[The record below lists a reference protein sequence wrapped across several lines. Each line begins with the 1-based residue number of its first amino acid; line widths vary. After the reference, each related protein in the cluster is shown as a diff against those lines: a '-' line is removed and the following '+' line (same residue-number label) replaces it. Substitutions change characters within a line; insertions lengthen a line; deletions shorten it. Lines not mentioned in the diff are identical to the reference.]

1 MTTAC
6 NKEELSEN
14 HYKRDL
20 SSGRIRIPN
29 YQRDYAWKDKNF
41 RDLWEDLEEA
51 IEYNKKG
58 QGHFIGTMVV
68 AKNEDNKKLYD
79 IIDGQQRTTTIFMLL
94 HVLANEQNEKD
105 KQETRKYLYQKGE
118 LKLEVAP
125 QNQSFFKALLEA
137 AEKGNISHC
146 EKDADTEGKQN
157 LFEVLKAILDK
168 VSKLNKEEANER
180 LEALLEMVLMRL
192 EEPDP
197 GRAIR
202 TFQSVNDRGVPLLLL
217 DKLKSLFIYYSNT
230 FCDGKRGLDQ
240 FINDHFGE
248 IFKIF
253 AKIKKSN
260 HISSVGGFDEG
271 DIFRYHAGS
280 QKFDGIEFLG
290 HYETST
296 ENTYEKLKD
305 ELKEIKKSKLKSFIQ
320 SYVSDLKN
328 FYQAFLDLLSEIDT
342 NPTTLKAMLINTIN
356 PLFFNSLIRL
366 KINNELDDEAMKL
379 FAKTD
384 IVFFKAGKKMRTT
397 AYNLIEEYLEKGK
410 EGLKSKMIAQCRNHI
425 ESASWNLVNN
435 ASNSSC
441 FHYIFF
447 EKNCHE
453 MGLVD
458 LKKLIPGKQFSQQK
472 EHIIPINLLEQR
484 SNNKIRDLGFEN
496 KEDLRAYID
505 TYGNL
510 ISLEKS
516 LNLKASDKDLYGKDE
531 IYKNSAI
538 AFNRR
543 FNVKGF
549 NKKALIKRNDEMQEW
564 LINTFFKDFAAH

>member
-1 MTTAC
+1 
-6 NKEELSEN
+6 
-14 HYKRDL
+14 
-20 SSGRIRIPN
+20 
-29 YQRDYAWKDKNF
+29 
-41 RDLWEDLEEA
+41 
-51 IEYNKKG
+51 
-58 QGHFIGTMVV
+58 MVV

-105 KQETRKYLYQKGE
+105 KQEIRKYLYQKGE

-168 VSKLNKEEANER
+168 VSKLNKEEVNER
-180 LEALLEMVLMRL
+180 LEALLEMVLMRF

-217 DKLKSLFIYYSNT
+217 DKLKSLLIYYSNT
-230 FCDGKRGLDQ
+230 FCDRKMGLDQ

-253 AKIKKSN
+253 AKIKKNN
-260 HISSVGGFDEG
+260 HISSVGGSDEG

-280 QKFDGIEFLG
+280 QKFDGIKFLG
-290 HYETST
+290 HYTTST
-296 ENTYEKLKD
+296 DNTYEQLKD
-305 ELKEIKKSKLKSFIQ
+305 ELKEIKKSKSKLKSFIQ

-342 NPTTLKAMLINTIN
+342 NPTTFKAMLINKIN
-356 PLFFNSLIRL
+356 PFFFNSLIRL
-366 KINNELDDEAMKL
+366 KINNELDDETMRL

-384 IVFFKAGKKMRTT
+384 IVFFRVGRNMRAK
-397 AYNLIEEYLEKGK
+397 AYNLINEYLKKGK
-410 EGLKSKMIAQCRNHI
+410 EGLKSEMIAQCRNDI
-425 ESASWNLVNN
+425 EQASWKLVKN
-435 ASNSSC
+435 AFNSSC
-441 FHYIFF
+441 FHYVFF
-447 EKNCHE
+447 EKNCQE
-453 MGLVD
+453 MGLAD
-458 LKKLIPGKQFSQQK
+458 LKKLILGKQFSQEK
-472 EHIIPINLLEQR
+472 EHIIPINLLELDNEIEIQ
-484 SNNKIRDLGFEN
+484 KLGFEY
-496 KEDLRAYID
+496 KKDLEDYID

-510 ISLEKS
+510 ISLENP
-516 LNLKASDKDLYGKDE
+516 LNRKASDKDLYGKDE
-531 IYKNSAI
+531 IYKNSEI
-538 AFNRR
+538 PFNRC

-549 NKKALIKRNDEMQEW
+549 NKKALIKRNDEMREW

>member
-1 MTTAC
+1 
-6 NKEELSEN
+6 
-14 HYKRDL
+14 
-20 SSGRIRIPN
+20 
-29 YQRDYAWKDKNF
+29 
-41 RDLWEDLEEA
+41 
-51 IEYNKKG
+51 
-58 QGHFIGTMVV
+58 MVV
-68 AKNEDNKKLYD
+68 AKNEGNKKLYD

-94 HVLANEQNEKD
+94 HVLANKQNEKD
-105 KQETRKYLYQKGE
+105 KRETRKYLYQKGG

-125 QNQSFFKALLEA
+125 ENQSFFKALLEA

-168 VSKLNKEEANER
+168 VSKLNKEEVNER

-217 DKLKSLFIYYSNT
+217 DKLKSLLIYYSNT

-253 AKIKKSN
+253 AKIKKSD
-260 HISSVGGFDEG
+260 HISSVGNFDEG

-280 QKFDGIEFLG
+280 QKFDGIGSLG
-290 HYETST
+290 GYETST
-296 ENTYEKLKD
+296 ENTYEQLKDKLK
-305 ELKEIKKSKLKSFIQ
+305 EVRKSKLKNFIQ

-342 NPTTLKAMLINTIN
+342 NPTTFKVMLINTIN

-366 KINNELDDEAMKL
+366 KINNELDDETLRL

-384 IVFFKAGKKMRTT
+384 IVFFKAGKKMKTT

-410 EGLKSKMIAQCRNHI
+410 EGLKSKMIAQCRNYI

-441 FHYIFF
+441 FHYVFF

-453 MGLVD
+453 MSFAD
-458 LKKLIPGKQFSQQK
+458 LKKLIRGKQFSQQK

-496 KEDLRAYID
+496 KEDIRAYIN

-538 AFNRR
+538 PFNRR
-543 FNVKGF
+543 FDTKNF
-549 NKKALIKRNDEMQEW
+549 NKEALKKRNGEMREW
-564 LINTFFKDFAAH
+564 LIDTFFKDFTTH

>member
-1 MTTAC
+1 MA
-6 NKEELSEN
+6 
-14 HYKRDL
+14 
-20 SSGRIRIPN
+20 
-29 YQRDYAWKDKNF
+29 
-41 RDLWEDLEEA
+41 
-51 IEYNKKG
+51 
-58 QGHFIGTMVV
+58 V

-94 HVLANEQNEKD
+94 HVLANEQNEED

-168 VSKLNKEEANER
+168 VSKLNKEEVNER
-180 LEALLEMVLMRL
+180 LEMLLEMVLMRL

-217 DKLKSLFIYYSNT
+217 DKLKSLLIYYSNT
-230 FCDGKRGLDQ
+230 FCDGKKGLDQ

-260 HISSVGGFDEG
+260 HISSVGGSDEG

-290 HYETST
+290 GYKTST
-296 ENTYEKLKD
+296 DNTYEKLKE
-305 ELKEIKKSKLKSFIQ
+305 ELKKVEKDKLENFIQ

-342 NPTTLKAMLINTIN
+342 NPTTFKAMLINKIN

-366 KINNELDDEAMKL
+366 KINNELDDETMRL

-384 IVFFKAGKKMRTT
+384 IVFFKVRKKDRAN
-397 AYNLIEEYLEKGK
+397 AYNLINEYLEKGK
-410 EGLKSKMIAQCRNHI
+410 EGLKSKMIAQCRNYI
-425 ESASWNLVNN
+425 EQASWELVKH
-435 ASNSSC
+435 ASNSPC
-441 FHYIFF
+441 FHYVFF
-447 EKNCHE
+447 EKNCQE

-458 LKKLIPGKQFSQQK
+458 LKKLIREKQFSQQK
-472 EHIIPINLLEQR
+472 EHIIPINLLELDNEIEIQ
-484 SNNKIRDLGFEN
+484 KLGFED
-496 KEDLRAYID
+496 KKDLEYYIY

-510 ISLEKS
+510 ISLEGP
-516 LNLKASDKDLYGKDE
+516 LNSQASDKDLYGKDE
-531 IYKNSAI
+531 IYKSSEI
-538 AFNRR
+538 SFNRR
-543 FNVKGF
+543 FDVKGF
-549 NKKALIKRNDEMQEW
+549 NKKALIKRNDEMREW

>member
-1 MTTAC
+1 
-6 NKEELSEN
+6 
-14 HYKRDL
+14 
-20 SSGRIRIPN
+20 
-29 YQRDYAWKDKNF
+29 
-41 RDLWEDLEEA
+41 
-51 IEYNKKG
+51 
-58 QGHFIGTMVV
+58 MVV

-118 LKLEVAP
+118 LKLDVAP

-146 EKDADTEGKQN
+146 EKDADTDGKQN

-168 VSKLNKEEANER
+168 VSKLNEEEVNER
-180 LEALLEMVLMRL
+180 LEVLLEMVLMRL

-197 GRAIR
+197 RRAIR

-217 DKLKSLFIYYSNT
+217 DKLKSLLIYYSNT
-230 FCDGKRGLDQ
+230 FCDGKMGLDQ

-260 HISSVGGFDEG
+260 HIFSVGGPNFDEG

-290 HYETST
+290 YYKTST
-296 ENTYEKLKD
+296 ENTYKELKD
-305 ELKEIKKSKLKSFIQ
+305 GLKKVEKDKLEDFIR

-328 FYQAFLDLLSEIDT
+328 FYQAFLDLLSEIGT
-342 NPTTLKAMLINTIN
+342 NPTTFKAMLINKIN
-356 PLFFNSLIRL
+356 PYFFNSLIRL
-366 KINNELDDEAMKL
+366 KISNELDDETMRL

-384 IVFFKAGKKMRTT
+384 ILLFKVERDMKSV
-397 AYNLIEEYLEKGK
+397 AYNLINGYLQKGK
-410 EGLKSKMIAQCRNHI
+410 EGLKSKMIAQCRNDI
-425 ESASWNLVNN
+425 EQASWKLVKN

-441 FHYIFF
+441 FHYVFF
-447 EKNCHE
+447 EKNCQE
-453 MGLVD
+453 MGFAD
-458 LKKLIPGKQFSQQK
+458 LKKLIREKQFSQEK
-472 EHIIPINLLEQR
+472 EHIIPENLLELDNETEIQ
-484 SNNKIRDLGFEN
+484 KLGFED
-496 KEDLRAYID
+496 KTDLEDYIN
-505 TYGNL
+505 TYGNF
-510 ISLEKS
+510 ISLENS

-531 IYKNSAI
+531 IYKSSEI
-538 AFNRR
+538 PFNRR

-549 NKKALIKRNDEMQEW
+549 NKKALIARNDEMREW
-564 LINTFFKDFAAH
+564 LVNTFFKDFATQ

>member
-1 MTTAC
+1 
-6 NKEELSEN
+6 
-14 HYKRDL
+14 
-20 SSGRIRIPN
+20 
-29 YQRDYAWKDKNF
+29 
-41 RDLWEDLEEA
+41 
-51 IEYNKKG
+51 
-58 QGHFIGTMVV
+58 MVV

-79 IIDGQQRTTTIFMLL
+79 IIDDQQRTTTIFMLL
-94 HVLANEQNEKD
+94 HVLANEQNEED

-118 LKLEVAP
+118 LKLEVAL

-146 EKDADTEGKQN
+146 DKDADTEGKQN

-168 VSKLNKEEANER
+168 VSKLNKEEVNER

-202 TFQSVNDRGVPLLLL
+202 TFQSVNDRGVSLLLL
-217 DKLKSLFIYYSNT
+217 DKLKSLLIYYSNT

-260 HISSVGGFDEG
+260 HISSVGGSNFDEG

-280 QKFDGIEFLG
+280 QKFDGIDFLG

-305 ELKEIKKSKLKSFIQ
+305 ELKEIKNKNNKLKSFIQ

-342 NPTTLKAMLINTIN
+342 NPTTFKVMFIKKIN

-366 KINNELDDEAMKL
+366 KINNELDDETLKL

-384 IVFFKAGKKMRTT
+384 IVFFKATRGMKAT
-397 AYNLIEEYLEKGK
+397 AYNLIYEYLEKGK
-410 EGLKSKMIAQCRNHI
+410 EGLKSKMIAQCRNDI
-425 ESASWNLVNN
+425 EQVSWKLVKN
-435 ASNSSC
+435 APNPSC

-447 EKNCHE
+447 EKNCQE
-453 MGLVD
+453 MGIAD
-458 LKKLIPGKQFSQQK
+458 LKKLIPGKQFSQDI

-484 SNNKIRDLGFEN
+484 SNNKIKDLGF
-496 KEDLRAYID
+496 KDKKDLEDYIN

-510 ISLEKS
+510 ISLENS
-516 LNLKASDKDLYGKDE
+516 LNRKASDKDLYGKDE
-531 IYKNSAI
+531 IYKESRI
-538 AFNRR
+538 PFNRR

-549 NKKALIKRNDEMQEW
+549 NKKALIARNDEMQEW
-564 LINTFFKDFAAH
+564 LIDTFFKDFATH

>member
-1 MTTAC
+1 M
-6 NKEELSEN
+6 
-14 HYKRDL
+14 
-20 SSGRIRIPN
+20 
-29 YQRDYAWKDKNF
+29 
-41 RDLWEDLEEA
+41 WEDLEEA

-94 HVLANEQNEKD
+94 HVLANEQNEED

-125 QNQSFFKALLEA
+125 QNQSFFKALLEVA
-137 AEKGNISHC
+137 KKRNISHC

-168 VSKLNKEEANER
+168 VSKLNKKEVNER

-197 GRAIR
+197 GRAIK

-217 DKLKSLFIYYSNT
+217 DKLKSLLIYYSNT

-260 HISSVGGFDEG
+260 HTSSVGNFDEG

-280 QKFDGIEFLG
+280 QKFDGIKFLG
-290 HYETST
+290 HYTTST
-296 ENTYEKLKD
+296 ENTYKKLKD
-305 ELKEIKKSKLKSFIQ
+305 ELKKVKENKLENFIR
-320 SYVSDLKN
+320 SYVSDLEN
-328 FYQAFLDLLSEIDT
+328 FYQTFLDLLSEIDT
-342 NPTTLKAMLINTIN
+342 NPTTFKAMLINKIN
-356 PLFFNSLIRL
+356 PYFFNSLIRL
-366 KINNELDDEAMKL
+366 KINNELDDEMLRL

-384 IVFFKAGKKMRTT
+384 IVFFKAGRDRAN
-397 AYNLIEEYLEKGK
+397 AYNLINEYLQKGK
-410 EGLKSKMIAQCRNHI
+410 EGLKSKMIAQCRNDI
-425 ESASWNLVNN
+425 EQASWKLVNN
-435 ASNSSC
+435 ASDSSC

-447 EKNCHE
+447 EKNCQE
-453 MGLVD
+453 MGFAD
-458 LKKLIPGKQFSQQK
+458 LKKLIPGKQSSQQK
-472 EHIIPINLLEQR
+472 EHIIPINLLELDNEIEIQ
-484 SNNKIRDLGFEN
+484 KLGFEG
-496 KEDLRAYID
+496 KTDLEDYIN

-510 ISLEKS
+510 ISLENS
-516 LNLKASDKDLYGKDE
+516 LNRKASDKDLYGKDE
-531 IYKNSAI
+531 IYKSSEI
-538 AFNRR
+538 PFNRR

-549 NKKALIKRNDEMQEW
+549 NKTALIKRNDKMREW

>member
-1 MTTAC
+1 
-6 NKEELSEN
+6 
-14 HYKRDL
+14 
-20 SSGRIRIPN
+20 
-29 YQRDYAWKDKNF
+29 
-41 RDLWEDLEEA
+41 
-51 IEYNKKG
+51 
-58 QGHFIGTMVV
+58 
-68 AKNEDNKKLYD
+68 
-79 IIDGQQRTTTIFMLL
+79 MLL
-94 HVLANEQNEKD
+94 HVLANKQNEKD
-105 KQETRKYLYQKGE
+105 KRETRKYLYQKGE

-125 QNQSFFKALLEA
+125 QNQSFFKTLLEA
-137 AEKGNISHC
+137 AEKENISHC

-168 VSKLNKEEANER
+168 VSKLSEEEANER
-180 LEALLEMVLMRL
+180 LEVLLEMVLMRL

-217 DKLKSLFIYYSNT
+217 DKLKSLLIYYSNT
-230 FCDGKRGLDQ
+230 FCDGERGLDQ

-253 AKIKKSN
+253 AKIKKSD
-260 HISSVGGFDEG
+260 HISSVGGSGEG

-296 ENTYEKLKD
+296 ENTYEQLKDKLK
-305 ELKEIKKSKLKSFIQ
+305 EVRKSTLESFIQ

-342 NPTTLKAMLINTIN
+342 NPTTFKVMLTNKIN

-366 KINNELDDEAMKL
+366 KINNELDDETLRL

-384 IVFFKAGKKMRTT
+384 IVFFKSGRCIQSV
-397 AYNLIEEYLEKGK
+397 AYNLINAYLKKGK
-410 EGLKSKMIAQCRNHI
+410 EGLKSEMIAQCRNDI
-425 ESASWNLVNN
+425 GLASWQSVNN

-441 FHYIFF
+441 FHYVFF
-447 EKNCHE
+447 EKNCQE
-453 MGLVD
+453 MGLAD
-458 LKKLIPGKQFSQQK
+458 LKKLIPGKQFSQEK
-472 EHIIPINLLEQR
+472 EHIIPINLLELDNEIEIQ
-484 SNNKIRDLGFEN
+484 KLGFED
-496 KEDLRAYID
+496 KKDLGAYIY

-516 LNLKASDKDLYGKDE
+516 LNLKASDKDLYGKDA
-531 IYKNSAI
+531 IYKESRI
-538 AFNRR
+538 PFNRR
-543 FNVKGF
+543 FNAKGF
-549 NKKALIKRNDEMQEW
+549 NKKVLIERNDEMREW

>member
-1 MTTAC
+1 
-6 NKEELSEN
+6 
-14 HYKRDL
+14 
-20 SSGRIRIPN
+20 
-29 YQRDYAWKDKNF
+29 
-41 RDLWEDLEEA
+41 
-51 IEYNKKG
+51 
-58 QGHFIGTMVV
+58 MVV

-94 HVLANEQNEKD
+94 HVLANEQNEED

-125 QNQSFFKALLEA
+125 QNQSLFKVLLEA

-168 VSKLNKEEANER
+168 VSKLNEEEVNGR
-180 LEALLEMVLMRL
+180 LETLLEMVLMRL

-217 DKLKSLFIYYSNT
+217 DKLKSLLIYYSNT

-290 HYETST
+290 GYKTST
-296 ENTYEKLKD
+296 DNTYEKLKD

-342 NPTTLKAMLINTIN
+342 NPTTLKAMLINKIDSF
-356 PLFFNSLIRL
+356 FFNSLIRL
-366 KINNELDDEAMKL
+366 KINNELDDETMRL
-379 FAKTD
+379 FTKTD
-384 IVFFKAGKKMRTT
+384 IVFFKAGKTMR
-397 AYNLIEEYLEKGK
+397 AMAHNLIHEYLQKGK
-410 EGLKSKMIAQCRNHI
+410 EGLKSKMIAQYRNDI
-425 ESASWNLVNN
+425 EQASWKLVKN

-447 EKNCHE
+447 EKNCQE
-453 MGLVD
+453 MGLAD
-458 LKKLIPGKQFSQQK
+458 LKKLIREKQFSQQK
-472 EHIIPINLLEQR
+472 EHIIPINLLKLDNEIEIQ
-484 SNNKIRDLGFEN
+484 KLGFED
-496 KEDLRAYID
+496 KTDLEDYIN

-510 ISLEKS
+510 IFLEGQ
-516 LNLKASDKDLYGKDE
+516 LNSQASDKDLYGKDE
-531 IYKNSAI
+531 IYKNSEI
-538 AFNRR
+538 PFNRC
-543 FNVKGF
+543 FDVKGF
-549 NKKALIKRNDEMQEW
+549 NKKALIKRNDEMREW

>member
-1 MTTAC
+1 
-6 NKEELSEN
+6 
-14 HYKRDL
+14 
-20 SSGRIRIPN
+20 
-29 YQRDYAWKDKNF
+29 
-41 RDLWEDLEEA
+41 
-51 IEYNKKG
+51 
-58 QGHFIGTMVV
+58 MVV
-68 AKNEDNKKLYD
+68 AKNEDNKKWYD

-94 HVLANEQNEKD
+94 HVLASKQNEED
-105 KQETRKYLYQKGE
+105 KRETRKYLYQKGE

-125 QNQSFFKALLEA
+125 QNQIFFKTLLEA
-137 AEKGNISHC
+137 AEKENISHC

-157 LFEVLKAILDK
+157 LFEVLKTILDK
-168 VSKLNKEEANER
+168 VSKLSKEEVNER
-180 LEALLEMVLMRL
+180 LEALLKMVLMRL

-217 DKLKSLFIYYSNT
+217 DKLKSLLIYYSNT

-271 DIFRYHAGS
+271 DIFRYHAWS
-280 QKFDGIEFLG
+280 QRFDGIEFLG
-290 HYETST
+290 HYEAST
-296 ENTYEKLKD
+296 DKTYEKLKD
-305 ELKEIKKSKLKSFIQ
+305 ELKKIKKSELESFIR

-342 NPTTLKAMLINTIN
+342 NPTTLKVMLINKIN
-356 PLFFNSLIRL
+356 PRFFNSLIRL
-366 KINNELDDEAMKL
+366 KINNELDDETLRL

-384 IVFFKAGKKMRTT
+384 IVFFKATRFLASK
-397 AYNLIEEYLEKGK
+397 AYNLIHAYLEKGK
-410 EGLKSKMIAQCRNHI
+410 EGLKSEMIAQCRNDI
-425 ESASWNLVNN
+425 DQASWQSVKN

-447 EKNCHE
+447 EKNCQE
-453 MGLVD
+453 MGLD
-458 LKKLIPGKQFSQQK
+458 ALKKLIPGKQFSQQK
-472 EHIIPINLLEQR
+472 EHIIPINLLELDNEIEIQ
-484 SNNKIRDLGFEN
+484 KLGFEG
-496 KEDLRAYID
+496 KKDLEDYIY

-510 ISLEKS
+510 ISLES
-516 LNLKASDKDLYGKDE
+516 PLNSKASDKDLYEKDE
-531 IYKNSAI
+531 IYKSSEI
-538 AFNRR
+538 PFNRR
-543 FNVKGF
+543 FNAKGF
-549 NKKALIKRNDEMQEW
+549 NKKVLIERNDAMREW

>member
-1 MTTAC
+1 
-6 NKEELSEN
+6 
-14 HYKRDL
+14 
-20 SSGRIRIPN
+20 
-29 YQRDYAWKDKNF
+29 
-41 RDLWEDLEEA
+41 
-51 IEYNKKG
+51 
-58 QGHFIGTMVV
+58 MVV

-105 KQETRKYLYQKGE
+105 KKETRKYLYQKGE
-118 LKLEVAP
+118 LKLEVAS

-168 VSKLNKEEANER
+168 VSKLNKEEVNER
-180 LEALLEMVLMRL
+180 LEVLLEMVLMRF

-217 DKLKSLFIYYSNT
+217 DKLKSLLIYYSNT

-253 AKIKKSN
+253 VKIKKSN
-260 HISSVGGFDEG
+260 HISSVGGSNEG
-271 DIFRYHAGS
+271 YIFRYHTGS
-280 QKFDGIEFLG
+280 QRFDGIDFLG
-290 HYETST
+290 YYEAST
-296 ENTYEKLKD
+296 EDTYKQLKDKLK
-305 ELKEIKKSKLKSFIQ
+305 EVRKGKLKSFIQ

-342 NPTTLKAMLINTIN
+342 NPTTFKAMLINKIN
-356 PLFFNSLIRL
+356 PFFFNSLIRL
-366 KINNELDDEAMKL
+366 KINNELDDETMRL

-384 IVFFKAGKKMRTT
+384 IMFFKVGRDRAN
-397 AYNLIEEYLEKGK
+397 AYNLIHEYLQKGK
-410 EGLKSKMIAQCRNHI
+410 EGLKSKMIAQCRNDI
-425 ESASWNLVNN
+425 EQTSWKLVKN
-435 ASNSSC
+435 ASDSSC
-441 FHYIFF
+441 FHYVFF
-447 EKNCHE
+447 EKNCQE
-453 MGLVD
+453 MGLAD
-458 LKKLIPGKQFSQQK
+458 LKKLIREKQLSQEK
-472 EHIIPINLLEQR
+472 EHIIPINLLELDNEIEIQ
-484 SNNKIRDLGFEN
+484 KLGFED
-496 KEDLRAYID
+496 KKDLEDYID

-516 LNLKASDKDLYGKDE
+516 LNLKASDKDLYEKDE
-531 IYKNSAI
+531 IYKSSEI
-538 AFNRR
+538 PFNRH
-543 FNVKGF
+543 FDVKGF
-549 NKKALIKRNDEMQEW
+549 NKKALIKRNDEMREW
-564 LINTFFKDFAAH
+564 LINTFFKDFATH

>member
-1 MTTAC
+1 MKTTI
-6 NKEELSEN
+6 KKIFQEEGYS
-14 HYKRDL
+14 
-20 SSGRIRIPN
+20 IPN

-68 AKNEDNKKLYD
+68 AKNDKKLYD

-94 HVLANEQNEKD
+94 HVLANEQNEED

-118 LKLEVAP
+118 LKLEAAP
-125 QNQSFFKALLEA
+125 ENQSFFKALLEA
-137 AEKGNISHC
+137 AEKRNISHC

-168 VSKLNKEEANER
+168 VSKLNKEEVNEH
-180 LEALLEMVLMRL
+180 LEALLDMVLMRL

-217 DKLKSLFIYYSNT
+217 DKLKSLLIYYSNT

-280 QKFDGIEFLG
+280 QRFDGIEFLG
-290 HYETST
+290 HYKTSA
-296 ENTYEKLKD
+296 ENTYEQLKDKLK
-305 ELKEIKKSKLKSFIQ
+305 EVRKSKLKNFIQ

-342 NPTTLKAMLINTIN
+342 NKTTFKAMLINNIN

-366 KINNELDDEAMKL
+366 KINNELDDETLRL
-379 FAKTD
+379 FAKTY
-384 IVFFKAGKKMRTT
+384 ILLSKGRKGVSSV

-410 EGLKSKMIAQCRNHI
+410 EGLKSKMIAQCRNYI

-441 FHYIFF
+441 FHYVFF

-453 MGLVD
+453 MSFAD

-484 SNNKIRDLGFEN
+484 FNNKIRDLGFEN
-496 KEDLRAYID
+496 KEDLRAYIN

-516 LNLKASDKDLYGKDE
+516 LNHKASDKDLYGKAE
-531 IYKNSAI
+531 IYKSSAI
-538 AFNRR
+538 PFNRR

-549 NKKALIKRNDEMQEW
+549 NKKVLITRNDEMREW
-564 LINTFFKDFAAH
+564 LIDTFFKDFAAH

>member
-1 MTTAC
+1 M
-6 NKEELSEN
+6 
-14 HYKRDL
+14 
-20 SSGRIRIPN
+20 
-29 YQRDYAWKDKNF
+29 KDKNF

-58 QGHFIGTMVV
+58 YGHFIGTMVV

-125 QNQSFFKALLEA
+125 QNQSFFKVLLEA

-168 VSKLNKEEANER
+168 VSKLNKEEVNER
-180 LEALLEMVLMRL
+180 FETLLGMVLMRF

-217 DKLKSLFIYYSNT
+217 DKLKSLLIYYSNT
-230 FCDGKRGLDQ
+230 FCDGKMGLDQ

-260 HISSVGGFDEG
+260 HTSNLDEG
-271 DIFRYHAGS
+271 NIFRYHAGS
-280 QKFDGIEFLG
+280 QRFDGIDFLG
-290 HYETST
+290 HYEAST
-296 ENTYEKLKD
+296 DNTYEQLKD
-305 ELKEIKKSKLKSFIQ
+305 ELKGIKKSESKLKSFIQ

-342 NPTTLKAMLINTIN
+342 NPTTFKAMPINTIN

-366 KINNELDDEAMKL
+366 KINNELDDETMKL

-384 IVFFKAGKKMRTT
+384 ILLFQVGRNMRAN
-397 AYNLIEEYLEKGK
+397 AYNLINEYLQKGK
-410 EGLKSKMIAQCRNHI
+410 EGLKSAMIAQCRNDI
-425 ESASWNLVNN
+425 KIKSASLELVKN
-435 ASNSSC
+435 AFKSSC
-441 FHYIFF
+441 FHYVFF
-447 EKNCHE
+447 EKNCQE
-453 MGLVD
+453 MGLAD
-458 LKKLIPGKQFSQQK
+458 LKKLIPEKQFSQQQ
-472 EHIIPINLLEQR
+472 EHIIPENLLELDNEIEIQ
-484 SNNKIRDLGFEN
+484 KLGFEG
-496 KEDLRAYID
+496 KKDLEDYIH

-510 ISLEKS
+510 ISLEGS
-516 LNLKASDKDLYGKDE
+516 LNSQACDKDLYGKDE
-531 IYKNSAI
+531 IYKNSEI
-538 AFNRR
+538 PFNRR
-543 FNVKGF
+543 FNAKGF
-549 NKKALIKRNDEMQEW
+549 NKKALIARNDEMREW
-564 LINTFFKDFAAH
+564 LINTFFKDFATQ

>member
-1 MTTAC
+1 MKTTL
-6 NKEELSEN
+6 KDVFLE
-14 HYKRDL
+14 
-20 SSGRIRIPN
+20 SGYSIPN
-29 YQRDYAWKDKNF
+29 YQRDYAWKEKNF
-41 RDLWEDLEEA
+41 KDLWEDLEEA

-94 HVLANEQNEKD
+94 HVLANKQNEKD

-125 QNQSFFKALLEA
+125 QNQSFFKTLLEA

-157 LFEVLKAILDK
+157 LFEVLTAILDK
-168 VSKLNKEEANER
+168 VSKLSKEEVNER
-180 LEALLEMVLMRL
+180 LETLLKMVLMRL

-217 DKLKSLFIYYSNT
+217 DKLKSLLIYYSNT

-253 AKIKKSN
+253 AKIKKSD

-280 QKFDGIEFLG
+280 QRFDGIEFLG
-290 HYETST
+290 HYRTST
-296 ENTYEKLKD
+296 DNTYEKLKA
-305 ELKEIKKSKLKSFIQ
+305 ELKKIKSTKSTLESFIQ

-342 NPTTLKAMLINTIN
+342 NPTTLKVMLINRIN
-356 PLFFNSLIRL
+356 PRFFNSLIRL
-366 KINNELDDEAMKL
+366 KINNELDDETLKL

-384 IVFFKAGKKMRTT
+384 IVFFKATRFLVSK
-397 AYNLIEEYLEKGK
+397 AYNLINAYLKKGK
-410 EGLKSKMIAQCRNHI
+410 EKLKSEMIAQCRNDI
-425 ESASWNLVNN
+425 GLASLKLVNN
-435 ASNSSC
+435 AFNSSC
-441 FHYIFF
+441 FHYVFF
-447 EKNCHE
+447 EKNCQE
-453 MGLVD
+453 MGLAD
-458 LKKLIPGKQFSQQK
+458 LKKLIPGKQFSQEK
-472 EHIIPINLLEQR
+472 EHIIPINLLELDNEIEIQ
-484 SNNKIRDLGFEN
+484 KLGFED
-496 KEDLRAYID
+496 KKDLEAYID
-505 TYGNL
+505 TYGNF
-510 ISLEKS
+510 ISLEKP
-516 LNLKASDKDLYGKDE
+516 LNLKASDKDLYEKDE
-531 IYKNSAI
+531 ICKSSEI
-538 AFNRR
+538 PFNRR

-549 NKKALIKRNDEMQEW
+549 NKKVLIKRNDEMREW
-564 LINTFFKDFAAH
+564 LIDTFFKDFIAR

>member
-1 MTTAC
+1 MKTTI
-6 NKEELSEN
+6 KEIFQAEGYS
-14 HYKRDL
+14 
-20 SSGRIRIPN
+20 IPN

-41 RDLWEDLEEA
+41 MDLWEDLEEA

-94 HVLANEQNEKD
+94 HVLASKQNEKD

-118 LKLEVAP
+118 LRLEVAS
-125 QNQSFFKALLEA
+125 QNQSFFKVLLEA
-137 AEKGNISHC
+137 AEKGNISHY

-157 LFEVLKAILDK
+157 LFEVLKTILDK
-168 VSKLNKEEANER
+168 VSKLNEEEVNER
-180 LEALLEMVLMRL
+180 LEVLLEMVLMWL

-217 DKLKSLFIYYSNT
+217 DKLKSLLIYYSNT

-253 AKIKKSN
+253 AKIKKSD
-260 HISSVGGFDEG
+260 HISSVGGSGEG
-271 DIFRYHAGS
+271 DIFRHHAGS
-280 QKFDGIEFLG
+280 QRFDEIPFLG
-290 HYETST
+290 HYEAST
-296 ENTYEKLKD
+296 DNTYEKLKY
-305 ELKEIKKSKLKSFIQ
+305 ELKEIKKSELESFIR

-342 NPTTLKAMLINTIN
+342 NPTTFKVMLINKIK
-356 PLFFNSLIRL
+356 PHFFNSLIRL
-366 KINNELDDEAMKL
+366 KINNELDDETLKL

-384 IVFFKAGKKMRTT
+384 IVLFKSTRYRPGT
-397 AYNLIEEYLEKGK
+397 AYNLINAYLKKGK
-410 EGLKSKMIAQCRNHI
+410 EGLKSEMIAQCRNDI
-425 ESASWNLVNN
+425 GLASLKLVNN
-435 ASNSSC
+435 AFNLSC
-441 FHYIFF
+441 FHYVFF
-447 EKNCHE
+447 EKNCQE
-453 MGLVD
+453 MGLAD
-458 LKKLIPGKQFSQQK
+458 LKKLIPRKQFSQEK
-472 EHIIPINLLEQR
+472 EHIIPINLLELENEIEIQ
-484 SNNKIRDLGFEN
+484 KLGFEN
-496 KEDLRAYID
+496 KKDLEAYIY

-510 ISLEKS
+510 ISLES
-516 LNLKASDKDLYGKDE
+516 PLNSKARDKDLYEKDE
-531 IYKNSAI
+531 IYKSSVI
-538 AFNRR
+538 PFNRR

-549 NKKALIKRNDEMQEW
+549 NKKVLIKRNDEMQEW
-564 LINTFFKDFAAH
+564 LINTFFKDFATH